1 MKVYDKLEQSLGLL
15 GLDLT
20 TNNFSER
27 KRLQKIIYLLQESG
41 INFGVDFSWYIYG
54 PYSPA
59 LTRVAYKEDPEV
71 HEKDI
76 VVEKNYKK
84 RILELKQALGR
95 DILSSDTLEL
105 IASLHYLISLGKQQ
119 KRTDIEIIKLFKKL
133 KPFFS
138 EEEVNYY
145 FKKINSLIEAKILSQ

>member
-1 MKVYDKLEQSLGLL
+1 MKVYDKLEQSFRLL
-15 GLDLT
+15 DMDLT
-20 TNNFSER
+20 IDNFSER

-41 INFGVDFSWYIYG
+41 INFDFRFSWYVYG
-54 PYSPA
+54 PYCPV
-59 LTRVAYKEDPEV
+59 LTRVAYKDPEEL
-71 HEKDI
+71 EKDV

-84 RILELKQALGR
+84 RVLELKHALGR

-105 IASLHYLISLGKQQ
+105 IASLHYLISLGRQQ
-119 KRTDIEIIKLFKKL
+119 KRTDEEIIKLFNEL

-145 FKKINSLIEAKILSQ
+145 FKRINYLIKAKILSQ